1 VLPAEEGGIV
11 GLSRVWIRTLDDGLV
26 RADHV
31 VEVLA
36 HQTAA
41 FSGKP
46 ARWLLDVATA
56 NSQGAG
62 TATQWNVG
70 ASHRTL
76 VQTADEPRGI
86 AQRLARLMW
95 ELDTRDAAGVVT
107 VRRTPDG
114 IEFDF
119 EAFEAS

>member
-1 VLPAEEGGIV
+1 M
-11 GLSRVWIRTLDDGLV
+11 GLSRVWIETLDDGLV

-56 NSQGAG
+56 ASQGAG
-62 TATQWNVG
+62 TAAQWKLG

-76 VQTADEPRGI
+76 LQTADEPRG
-86 AQRLARLMW
+86 AARRLARLLW
-95 ELDTRDAAGVVT
+95 ELDTQDAAGVVS
-107 VRRTPDG
+107 VRRTPDSV
-114 IEFDF
+114 DF
-119 EAFEAS
+119 HVDAFAT